1 MNETVGPE
9 SGDGAGT
16 GPVQMPSLSE
26 GTDTVI
32 GRFRLLEK
40 IGEGGFGVVY
50 VAEQKVPV
58 RRRVALKIIKLG
70 MDTRSVVARFEAERQ
85 ALAMMDHPNIAKVF
99 DAGATDTGRPYLVME
114 LVRGIPITDYCD
126 QNKLPPMQRLNLF
139 IDVCHAIQHAHQKG
153 IIHRDIKP
161 SNILVTLH
169 DGVPVPKV
177 IDFGIAKATQGDL
190 TEKTV
195 YTQFQQFVGTPAYM
209 SPEQAEMSALDVD
222 TRSDIYSL
230 GVLLYE
236 LLTGTTPFD
245 SKELMQAGM
254 DEMRR
259 RIRETDPV
267 RPSNRL
273 SGMTGA
279 DSTSTAQRRGMDA
292 QKLISLL
299 RGDLDWVVM
308 KCLEKDRTRRYE
320 TANGLA
326 QDIERHLKNEPIA
339 ARPPSSVYRF
349 RKMVRRNKVGFVA
362 ATAIVVALLLG
373 IALATSGFVQARRE
387 AVAASEAR
395 DLAEAAE
402 RDQARLRVAAE
413 TAQVAAEN
421 AKIAAEG
428 ARESE
433 ASQRRAAEAAL
444 LESERQRAEGL
455 VSEGDALRVA
465 GRLSEARARIED
477 AYTKFVG
484 AKLSPFSAE
493 LGLCDL
499 NAASPPCL
507 MTYENSKSAVF
518 GIACSPDGRT
528 ALTAND
534 DGTLTLWEL
543 ATGRQLRTFRGH
555 TGRALCVAFSPDGR
569 TALSGSLDHTLK
581 LWDVESGNL
590 VRTFTGHTGNVWSVA
605 ISADGR
611 TAVSGSSD
619 HTMKLWD
626 LASGRNIR
634 TFGGY
639 MFEVYAV
646 ALSPDGR
653 TVLGTSPDAL
663 KLFDVESG
671 KELSGLQEKHPI
683 VAAVFSHDGRSIL
696 TGDTDGAVGLWDIAS
711 GKVVRSLEG
720 HHSGSVWA
728 VAFSPDDK
736 LAISGSDDSTVKL
749 WEVGTGKL
757 VRTYCGHSDTV
768 HSVAFGPG
776 GHTALSGSF
785 DRTMKRWGIDIG
797 GEARVFSGHTGV
809 VPSVVFSPD
818 GRTALSG
825 GNDSAMKLWD
835 VATGHELRSF
845 AGHGAQVNSLVFS
858 ADGRTAL
865 SGSNDKTMR
874 LWDIASGRLIRTFE
888 GSASPVAA
896 VALGA
901 DGQRAYSIGSD
912 CAIGVWDAQS
922 GKLLRTFSVEK
933 NAASAGFS
941 PDFGTVLC
949 GDKDGRL
956 KLRDVGSGRLVR
968 TFAGHQYDIIL
979 DVEFSADGKR
989 ALTASRD
996 RSVMELDVLSGR
1008 PINMLRGN
1016 ATAVM
1021 RAMFGP
1027 GAAYTRGRDGVVK
1040 VWDLKDGHEIRAYG
1054 IDGGI
1059 AESVAVRADG
1069 RAILCG
1075 NDNGSLTLREFDRAA
1090 EYEDFQVKVAAAQKA
1105 LQNDPTDA
1113 SAIAVLGDWWAF
1125 RGIDDWAVESL
1136 EKARSGGAAVSN
1148 VMLGRCYWNLKR
1160 FAEARREFTAAMAD
1174 ANDEG
1179 ERFYLE
1185 MCVEAIDRGETG
1197 AANP

>member
-1 MNETVGPE
+1 MNETVGPD
-9 SGDGAGT
+9 SGDGGGT
-16 GPVQMPSLSE
+16 GPVPMPSLSE
-26 GTDTVI
+26 GTETVI

-99 DAGATDTGRPYLVME
+99 DAGATDTGRPYFVME
-114 LVRGIPITDYCD
+114 LVRGIPITEYCD
-126 QNKLPPMQRLNLF
+126 QNNLPPLARLNLF
-139 IDVCHAIQHAHQKG
+139 VDVCHAIQHAHQKG

-161 SNILVTLH
+161 TNILVTLH
-169 DGVPVPKV
+169 DGIAVPKV

-190 TEKTV
+190 TDKTV

-245 SKELMQAGM
+245 AKELMQAGV

-273 SGMTGA
+273 SGMTGV

-326 QDIERHLKNEPIA
+326 QDIERHLKNEPIL
-339 ARPPSSVYRF
+339 ARPPSSMYRF
-349 RKMVRRNKVGFVA
+349 RKMIRRNKVGFVA

-387 AVAASEAR
+387 AAAASEAR
-395 DLAEAAE
+395 DLAQAAE

-421 AKIAAEG
+421 AKVAAEA

-477 AYTKFVG
+477 AYAKFVG
-484 AKLSPFSAE
+484 AKLTPFSAE
-493 LGLCDL
+493 LGLGDL

-507 MTYENSKSAVF
+507 MTYENSQAAVF

-528 ALTAND
+528 ALTANS
-534 DGTLTLWEL
+534 DGTLRLWEL
-543 ATGRQLRTFRGH
+543 STGRQLRTFRGH
-555 TGRALCVAFSPDGR
+555 SGWAICVAFSPDGR
-569 TALSGSLDHTLK
+569 TALSGSADHTLK

-590 VRTFTGHTGNVWSVA
+590 VRTFTGHTGDVWSVA

-611 TAVSGSSD
+611 TAVSGSAD

-626 LASGRNIR
+626 VASGRNIR
-634 TFGGY
+634 TFGDHILQ
-639 MFEVYAV
+639 VYAV
-646 ALSPDGR
+646 AFSPDGR
-653 TVLGTSPDAL
+653 TVLGAGLDRLT
-663 KLFDVESG
+663 LFDAESG
-671 KELSGLQEKHPI
+671 KELIAIEKKHAA

-696 TGDTDGAVGLWDIAS
+696 TGYVGGAMGLWDVAS
-711 GKVVRSLEG
+711 GKEVRSFEG
-720 HHSGSVWA
+720 HIGSVWG

-749 WEVGTGKL
+749 WDVGTGKL
-757 VRTYCGHSDTV
+757 LRTYCGHSDTV
-768 HSVAFGPG
+768 RGVAFGPDG
-776 GHTALSGSF
+776 RTVLSGSF

-797 GEARVFSGHTGV
+797 GEARVFSGHTGE

-825 GNDSAMKLWD
+825 GNDKSVKLWD
-835 VATGHELRSF
+835 VATGHELRGF
-845 AGHGAQVNSLVFS
+845 AGHGAQVNSLVFG

-865 SGSNDKTMR
+865 SGSNDKTMK

-888 GSASPVAA
+888 GSGSSVVR
-896 VALGA
+896 VALSA
-901 DGQRAYSIGSD
+901 DGQRAYSIGVD
-912 CAIGVWDAQS
+912 CTIGVWDAGS
-922 GKLLRTFSVEK
+922 GKLLRTFSVG
-933 NAASAGFS
+933 AAGARMGFSFS
-941 PDFGTVLC
+941 PDLGTVLC
-949 GDKDGRL
+949 GDADGRL
-956 KLRDVGSGRLVR
+956 KLWDVGSGRLLR
-968 TFAGHQYDIIL
+968 TFAGHLYDIIF

-989 ALTASRD
+989 ALASSRD
-996 RSVMELDVLSGR
+996 RTVMEWDVSSGR
-1008 PINMLRGN
+1008 VIRTLRGN
-1016 ATAVM
+1016 TTAIMQAT
-1021 RAMFGP
+1021 FGP
-1027 GAAYTRGRDGVVK
+1027 GAETAYTRGLDGVVK

-1054 IDGGI
+1054 TDTGI
-1059 AESVAVRADG
+1059 AESVAVRPDG

-1075 NDNGSLTLREFDRAA
+1075 NDDGSLTLREFDRAA
-1090 EYEDFQVKVAAAQKA
+1090 EYEDFQKKVDGAQKA
-1105 LQNDPTDA
+1105 LQNDATDS
-1113 SAIAVLGDWWAF
+1113 SAIAVFGEWWAF

-1136 EKARSGGAAVSN
+1136 EKARTGGAAVSN
-1148 VMLGRCYWNLKR
+1148 LMLGRCYWNLKR

-1179 ERFYLE
+1179 ERFYLR
-1185 MCVEAIDRGETG
+1185 MCVEAIDAGE
-1197 AANP
+1197 NK